1 MVVFIFFIQVLIEPF
16 IRNRGDPDQ
25 TPKNESLNDLMSSRY

>member
-25 TPKNESLNDLMSSRY
+25 TAKNQV

>member
-1 MVVFIFFIQVLIEPF
+1 MVVFIFFIQILIEPF

-25 TPKNESLNDLMSSRY
+25 TQKNKVLNELMSSRY

>member
-25 TPKNESLNDLMSSRY
+25 TPKKQSLDGLIISRY